1 MIEQRDWVGIPDADA
16 AAELIAAAPLDLTEK
31 QWEGTLVALVAVME
45 AAFRRAGLD
54 EEQATRLALAGM
66 LAQAEYAGGR
76 QIYIPQGM
84 RLRNALRDAEIYRKA
99 KRGNI
104 AQLVTEYGLTE
115 VRVYEIIRQQRQLHL
130 ARVQR
135 NFDF

>member
-1 MIEQRDWVGIPDADA
+1 MIEQRDWVGTPDADA
-16 AAELIAAAPLDLTEK
+16 AAELIASAPLDLTEK

-45 AAFRRAGLD
+45 AAFRRVGLD

-84 RLRNALRDAEIYRKA
+84 RLRNALRDAEIYRRA

-135 NFDF
+135 NFEF